1 MRRVLLT
8 LALLGSTAF
17 AQSPPPVTL
26 APMASPQDL
35 KLAKKE
41 FKEGLKAKEQGH
53 PNQAYEHFKRAS
65 ELDNRSVEYVTARE
79 LLRQYMVYDQIEKGN
94 QALAAGLQI
103 EAMGA
108 FRSALEL
115 DPENTFAKQ
124 RLIDSIPALPR
135 VEHDDEAS
143 DPFAAAAEIRL
154 DPNPGIHT
162 FKFRGNSRQILE
174 QVAQAYG
181 LTPVIDDSVKNL
193 NVRFEVG
200 EVDWPTAS
208 TLLAKMCRIFWI
220 PLSAKQVMFVAD
232 DDQNRRALQR
242 MSLRT
247 FYIPNATNT
256 QDLNDIANT
265 LRVLFDI
272 RYLTVQPA
280 SNTII
285 IRASQ
290 PIVDAATTFL
300 DALSTSRPQV
310 LLEIKAFQVSRTYAR
325 QIGTDVPRSFTAFNI
340 PTEAQKLLGNQSIQ
354 DVINQLIASG
364 AINQAGSAAIAA
376 LVAQGLGG
384 QDTLFS
390 QPFGTFGGGTTLT
403 GVTLPSASLHL
414 SLNTSEVRS
423 LEDVTLRAGHG
434 EAANFKIGT
443 RYPIVNATFSPIF
456 NSSQISK
463 VLANQTYIPPLP
475 SVNYEDLGVMLK
487 TTPQIR
493 ENDVRLDF
501 ELEIRSLGATT
512 VNGIPIINNREY
524 KGVISAMDGQAIV
537 IGGLIS
543 NTEQSS
549 LSGLPLLS
557 SIPGFGVAFSTQNK
571 THDDSELLLVVTP
584 HIQRPR
590 AMTPQELRLPA
601 TAPK

>member
-1 MRRVLLT
+1 
-8 LALLGSTAF
+8 
-17 AQSPPPVTL
+17 
-26 APMASPQDL
+26 MASPQDL

-325 QIGTDVPRSFTAFNI
+325 QIGTDVPRSFPAFNI

>member
-1 MRRVLLT
+1 
-8 LALLGSTAF
+8 
-17 AQSPPPVTL
+17 
-26 APMASPQDL
+26 MASPQEL

-414 SLNTSEVRS
+414 SLNSSEVRS

>member
-1 MRRVLLT
+1 
-8 LALLGSTAF
+8 
-17 AQSPPPVTL
+17 
-26 APMASPQDL
+26 MASPQDL

>member
-1 MRRVLLT
+1 
-8 LALLGSTAF
+8 
-17 AQSPPPVTL
+17 
-26 APMASPQDL
+26 MASPQDL

-154 DPNPGIHT
+154 DPNQGIHT

-414 SLNTSEVRS
+414 SLNSSEVRS